1 MTSIET
7 TDDSEASELFWYD
20 THCHLFLESDPQRSP
35 RTLMDR
41 AEAVGVRRAV
51 VVGIDPES
59 STTAIELATEDP
71 RLFASVGLHP
81 NSCTRFDAAC
91 RAALERL
98 AQNPRVVG
106 IGETGLDYYR
116 MGADPSLQERSFR
129 FHIELARQL
138 QKTLI
143 VHVRNAHLQARQVLR
158 SEAEGHGLP
167 RVVIH
172 CFSGSLGDALD
183 YTSLGAY
190 VSFAGPVTFR
200 SRNAEALRQV
210 VREIALNRVV
220 IETDSPFLSPHPYRG
235 KPNEPAN
242 VALVGK
248 EIAELKAM
256 AVKEVAAITTANAI
270 RLFGAPSG
278 AG

>member
-1 MTSIET
+1 
-7 TDDSEASELFWYD
+7 
-20 THCHLFLESDPQRSP
+20 
-35 RTLMDR
+35 
-41 AEAVGVRRAV
+41 
-51 VVGIDPES
+51 
-59 STTAIELATEDP
+59 
-71 RLFASVGLHP
+71 
-81 NSCTRFDAAC
+81 
-91 RAALERL
+91 
-98 AQNPRVVG
+98 
-106 IGETGLDYYR
+106 
-116 MGADPSLQERSFR
+116 
-129 FHIELARQL
+129 
-138 QKTLI
+138 
-143 VHVRNAHLQARQVLR
+143 
-158 SEAEGHGLP
+158 LP

-172 CFSGSLGDALD
+172 CFSGSLEDALD

-210 VREIALNRVV
+210 AREIALNRVV